1 MDDEAPITPPPEKLP
16 HYATVAALTFTI
28 LGIFA
33 CISGYMLA
41 YSADATIKGA
51 IIGTWTA
58 LAGAAGQFWLGS
70 SSGGKLKK

>member
-1 MDDEAPITPPPEKLP
+1 MDELPPVPDKVP
-16 HYATVAALTFTI
+16 HYGTVAVLTFTI
-28 LGIFA
+28 LAVFA
-33 CISGYMLA
+33 VISGYMLA
-41 YSADATIKGA
+41 YSSDATIKGA